1 MDTMKSTHM
10 AMSKKK
16 TKSSNCAACSGK

>member
-1 MDTMKSTHM
+1 MGTMKSTHM

-16 TKSSNCAACSGK
+16 TKSSDCAACSGK